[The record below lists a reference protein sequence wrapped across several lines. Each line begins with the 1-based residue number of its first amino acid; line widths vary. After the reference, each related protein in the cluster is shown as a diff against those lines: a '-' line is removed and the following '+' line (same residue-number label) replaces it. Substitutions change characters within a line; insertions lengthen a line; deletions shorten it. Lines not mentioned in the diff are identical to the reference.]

1 MNTIIQNLMDFLS
14 PDTHLTPNP
23 LVNACSFSIVGIFIV
38 FFIAKLFSK
47 LVIDTDINLPTKQK
61 IFNYI
66 TLTLVSITLILLFFP
81 LYNILRTVMNPEPWK
96 NLIN

>member
-1 MNTIIQNLMDFLS
+1 MNTIIQNLIDFLN
-14 PDTHLTPNP
+14 PDTYMTPNS
-23 LVNACSFSIVGIFIV
+23 LVNACSLAIIGVFIV
-38 FFIAKLFSK
+38 ACITKLFIK
-47 LVIDTDINLPTKQK
+47 LIVETDKNLPTKQK

>member
-1 MNTIIQNLMDFLS
+1 MNIIIQNLMDFLS
-14 PDTHLTPNP
+14 PDAHLTPNP
-23 LVNACSFSIVGIFIV
+23 IVNAYSLTIIGVFIV
-38 FFIAKLFSK
+38 ACITKLFIK
-47 LVIDTDINLPTKQK
+47 LIVETDKNLPTKQK